1 MSKFNTYARKCLLLG
16 LVLII
21 LSFTSVAMPALN
33 LTKSCNTIS
42 ACPGDTII
50 YTFDLKNNGTEPLS
64 NPTLLDDHLGEIPVK
79 RSVLEVGDSCRVS
92 VSYQVNGSDLPGPLV
107 NFARAT
113 ARFRGSDVY
122 SNNASFAVS
131 LGIMGYENLSKY
143 GYASFVPAN
152 PLSLEELSPWPLLL
166 QPNIALYRFI
176 SL

>member
-1 MSKFNTYARKCLLLG
+1 MRKFYADARSYLLLG
-16 LVLII
+16 LVLIS
-21 LSFTSVAMPALN
+21 LSLTSIAMPALN
-33 LTKSCNTIS
+33 LTKTCNTIS
-42 ACPGDTII
+42 ACPGDTIF

-64 NPTLLDDHLGEIPVK
+64 NPTLLDDHLGKIPVN
-79 RSVLEVGDSCRVS
+79 RSVLEVGDSCIVS

-113 ARFRGSDVY
+113 AKCRGSDVY

-152 PLSLEELSPWPLLL
+152 PLSLQNS
-166 QPNIALYRFI
+166 A
-176 SL
+176 